1 VVKEILENI
10 INNILKELGYEYE
23 SSVIKS
29 NRPELCDFQCDDA
42 FKLAKQYHKSPMI
55 IGSEIVEKLK
65 NIEDFES
72 YFKQV
77 EFVNP
82 GFINMTLSDKFIN
95 ELIVKMNDE
104 KYFGIKRP
112 DIIKTFVLD
121 YGGPNIA
128 KPLHVGHMRTAVVG
142 ESIKRIINYMGHKT
156 IADVHLGDYGLQI
169 GQVIYGI
176 LKDDK
181 QKEDITL
188 KYLEETYPKISSLC
202 KENEEVLNEC
212 ALITKELQEGNSIY
226 QELWKIIL
234 EISGNDI
241 KRLYG
246 YLDVSFDL
254 WQGESDSYK
263 YIKDV
268 ENILNEKNLLKDSE
282 GAKVVEV
289 SEEDD
294 TKELP
299 PLLFQKSNG
308 AYLYGTTDLATIY
321 EREKRFNPDYIL
333 YVVDNRQ
340 SLHFDQVF
348 RVSKKSNLTNAN
360 LEFLGYGTVNGMDG
374 KPYKTRSGAAPSL
387 EYLFEQIKEIFVEKK
402 EENKDMSDEDI
413 DKIVNSILKFA
424 DLQNNRDRDYI
435 FDIQKFSNVIGKTGP
450 YMQYTCVRINK
461 ILEQENFENKLT
473 TNIYNEVD
481 RKLRIKILELSDAL
495 NSSFEERMPSYLVD
509 YIYNLAVLTNTFYQ
523 NNHIN
528 GLEDIEKKNDWL
540 YILNLVNNILREML
554 NLIMIDIP
562 KFM

>member
-1 VVKEILENI
+1 
-10 INNILKELGYEYE
+10 
-23 SSVIKS
+23 
-29 NRPELCDFQCDDA
+29 
-42 FKLAKQYHKSPMI
+42 
-55 IGSEIVEKLK
+55 
-65 NIEDFES
+65 
-72 YFKQV
+72 
-77 EFVNP
+77 
-82 GFINMTLSDKFIN
+82 
-95 ELIVKMNDE
+95 
-104 KYFGIKRP
+104 
-112 DIIKTFVLD
+112 
-121 YGGPNIA
+121 
-128 KPLHVGHMRTAVVG
+128 
-142 ESIKRIINYMGHKT
+142 
-156 IADVHLGDYGLQI
+156 
-169 GQVIYGI
+169 
-176 LKDDK
+176 
-181 QKEDITL
+181 
-188 KYLEETYPKISSLC
+188 
-202 KENEEVLNEC
+202 
-212 ALITKELQEGNSIY
+212 
-226 QELWKIIL
+226 
-234 EISGNDI
+234 
-241 KRLYG
+241 
-246 YLDVSFDL
+246 
-254 WQGESDSYK
+254 
-263 YIKDV
+263 
-268 ENILNEKNLLKDSE
+268 
-282 GAKVVEV
+282 
-289 SEEDD
+289 
-294 TKELP
+294 
-299 PLLFQKSNG
+299 
-308 AYLYGTTDLATIY
+308 
-321 EREKRFNPDYIL
+321 
-333 YVVDNRQ
+333 
-340 SLHFDQVF
+340 VF

>member
-1 VVKEILENI
+1 MVKEILENI

>member
-299 PLLFQKSNG
+299 PLLFQKSNVH
-308 AYLYGTTDLATIY
+308 IY
-321 EREKRFNPDYIL
+321 
-333 YVVDNRQ
+333 
-340 SLHFDQVF
+340 
-348 RVSKKSNLTNAN
+348 
-360 LEFLGYGTVNGMDG
+360 M
-374 KPYKTRSGAAPSL
+374 
-387 EYLFEQIKEIFVEKK
+387 
-402 EENKDMSDEDI
+402 
-413 DKIVNSILKFA
+413 
-424 DLQNNRDRDYI
+424 
-435 FDIQKFSNVIGKTGP
+435 
-450 YMQYTCVRINK
+450 
-461 ILEQENFENKLT
+461 
-473 TNIYNEVD
+473 
-481 RKLRIKILELSDAL
+481 EL
-495 NSSFEERMPSYLVD
+495 
-509 YIYNLAVLTNTFYQ
+509 
-523 NNHIN
+523 
-528 GLEDIEKKNDWL
+528 
-540 YILNLVNNILREML
+540 
-554 NLIMIDIP
+554 LI
-562 KFM
+562 

>member
-528 GLEDIEKKNDWL
+528 GLEDTEKKNDWL